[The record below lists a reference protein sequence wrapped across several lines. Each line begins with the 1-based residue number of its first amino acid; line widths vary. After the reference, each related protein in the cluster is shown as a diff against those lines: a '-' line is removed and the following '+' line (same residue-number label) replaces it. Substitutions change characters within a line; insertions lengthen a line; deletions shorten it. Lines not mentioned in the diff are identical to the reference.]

1 VRCVSVRRSRTAIGS
16 AARRLTVLTL
26 ALVVFLCGCDDQ
38 IPVATPGVAES
49 SSEFVGRGESLSEQ
63 SARADLLQAPVVVS
77 VSGRSLVAALGQ
89 PGAPIAD
96 RAFPE
101 GVAPIQRRALQTL
114 LNTFRANS
122 ERFLRN
128 LREQE
133 PLKDDE
139 WRSHLTGYLSEAGHM
154 IETTENVIRHG
165 VVDRVHPL
173 YVDRLDQH
181 VIALIPELSERG
193 AHTRL
198 PFALD
203 VLRLFLEELEAGEV
217 HSCIELQCA
226 GYGVFAPLPDAA
238 SSSLLIPT
246 ALVMSIEPAVTSWFR
261 WIDLTDGNRQFLLA
275 AVEVAFT
282 AARHLVDHNL
292 ALVNG
297 ADEFARRGFL
307 VFHQPQWP
315 FNALSLTHRLLAQ
328 YEALG
333 SFSD

>member
-1 VRCVSVRRSRTAIGS
+1 MRG
-16 AARRLTVLTL
+16 AAVIRGQADFWLAAKRLKVLTL
-26 ALVVFLCGCDDQ
+26 ALVLFLCGCQDQ
-38 IPVATPGVAES
+38 IPVATPGS
-49 SSEFVGRGESLSEQ
+49 GDRWSEHSGRGETPSELAVQ
-63 SARADLLQAPVVVS
+63 ADTLRAAVAVS
-77 VSGRSLVAALGQ
+77 VSARSLVGALGR

-101 GVAPIQRRALQTL
+101 EVAAIQRRALQTL
-114 LNTFRANS
+114 LDTFRANS
-122 ERFLRN
+122 ERFVRH

-133 PLKDDE
+133 PLEDDE
-139 WRSHLTGYLSEAGHM
+139 WRSHLTGYSTAADHM
-154 IETTENVIRHG
+154 IETTENVIRRG

-181 VIALIPELSERG
+181 VIALIPEQSERRG
-193 AHTRL
+193 HTRL
-198 PFALD
+198 RFALD

-238 SSSLLIPT
+238 RSSLLIPT

-261 WIDLTDGNRQFLLA
+261 WIELTDGNRQFLLA

-307 VFHQPQWP
+307 VFHQPQWS
-315 FNALSLTHRLLAQ
+315 FNALALTHRLLAQ